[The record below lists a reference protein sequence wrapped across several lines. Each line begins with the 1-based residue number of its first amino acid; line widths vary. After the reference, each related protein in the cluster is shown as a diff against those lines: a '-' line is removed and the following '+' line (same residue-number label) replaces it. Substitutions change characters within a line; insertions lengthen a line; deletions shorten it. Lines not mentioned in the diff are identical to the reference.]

1 MKRKAISLLLLL
13 SMSISLLGCGNK
25 DTKDNKTSSNIDPF
39 AIETSTKDSEIDNT
53 NSSIEDSND
62 PNTKTQSVRLY
73 TYNCID
79 DKMTYHDENLKVTDG
94 ALVKAI
100 VNALKIEKDSDTLT
114 LPPNVTVNSAKLE
127 NDTLSVDFG
136 DNFINT
142 MNLGSTSELML
153 LKSLVNSLGYN
164 FGVSKVYIT
173 INGENYSSGHIYKAE
188 KETFSVNYDNCV
200 EY

>member
-1 MKRKAISLLLLL
+1 MKRKAISLLLLI
-13 SMSISLLGCGNK
+13 SISISLLGCGNK
-25 DTKDNKTSSNIDPF
+25 TTKDNKTSSNIDPF
-39 AIETSTKDSEIDNT
+39 VIETSTKDSKTDNT

-62 PNTKTQSVRLY
+62 PKTKTQTVRLY
-73 TYNCID
+73 TYNCLD
-79 DKMTYHDENLKVTDG
+79 DKMTYYNETLKVTDG

-100 VNALKIEKDSDTLT
+100 VNALKTEKNSDTLT
-114 LPPNVTVNSAKLE
+114 LSSKVTVNSAKLE

-173 INGENYSSGHIYKAE
+173 VNGDNYSSGHIYKDE
-188 KETFSVNYDNCV
+188 RETFSVNYDNCV